1 MREDLLLDGISGGRA
16 RLWASM
22 SLEFQER
29 RGWKDVDGRM
39 SPAMT
44 EHGVSLKMQTALEHD
59 PENWE
64 PVYRLFRVVPGSPH
78 HGRQVFIDVG

>member
-1 MREDLLLDGISGGRA
+1 MREDLLLDGISSGRA

-29 RGWKDVDGRM
+29 RGWPDE
-39 SPAMT
+39 PAMI

-64 PVYRLFRVVPGSPH
+64 PVCRLFRAVPGSPH